1 MNATALAPTT
11 PSIRH
16 MDDLRVATVRTIGDP
31 AVTGRAATASLYA
44 AVGGGAG
51 LRARWPNAHV
61 ASREEWVGLWALPLP
76 AGEPRSLPGMAP
88 VAVETWTYGDVAE
101 IVHVGPY
108 ATEGESIAR
117 LHHFIGDQGY
127 EIVGTH
133 EEEYLTPPGAPE
145 QRTLI
150 RYVVRKRR

>member
-11 PSIRH
+11 PVIRH
-16 MDDLRVATVRTIGDP
+16 MPDVRMATVRTIGDP
-31 AVTGRAATASLYA
+31 AVTGRGATASLYA
-44 AVGGGAG
+44 AVGGQAT

-61 ASREEWVGLWALPLP
+61 ASREEWVGLWGLPL
-76 AGEPRSLPGMAP
+76 AEGDPRSIPGMAP
-88 VAVETWTYGDVAE
+88 VLVETWTYGDVAE

-108 ATEGESIAR
+108 ATEGDSIAR
-117 LHHFIGDQGY
+117 LHQFIGDQGY
-127 EIVGTH
+127 EIAGVH